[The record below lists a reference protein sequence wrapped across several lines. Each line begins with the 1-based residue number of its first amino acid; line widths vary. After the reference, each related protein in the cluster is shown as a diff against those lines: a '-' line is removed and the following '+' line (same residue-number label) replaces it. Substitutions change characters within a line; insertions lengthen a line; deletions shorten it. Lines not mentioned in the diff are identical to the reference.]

1 MSDKIFA
8 ALCFA
13 TNAHTGQFRKSTNIP
28 YIVHPVDVMQRLIKY
43 GASSDAV
50 AAGILHDTLE
60 DTETTES
67 NLRQKFGDRITD
79 LVIGASEPDKSLS
92 WEQRK
97 QHTLDTLSCVTD
109 KDLLMIACADK
120 LSNLSS
126 IASDLQCLGDKLWTC
141 FKRGYEQQ
149 KWYYCSLAEIF
160 AMHTD
165 KSPIFSE
172 YIKMT
177 QQVFRQ

>member
-1 MSDKIFA
+1 MSDKIFT

-13 TNAHTGQFRKSTNIP
+13 TDAHTGQFRKATKIP
-28 YIVHPVDVMQRLIKY
+28 YIVHPIDVMQRLIKC

-50 AAGILHDTLE
+50 AAGVLHDTLE
-60 DTETTES
+60 DTPTTES
-67 NLRQKFGDRITD
+67 DLRQKFGNRVTE

-97 QHTLDTLSCVTD
+97 QHTLDTLSCITD
-109 KDLLMIACADK
+109 KDLLMIVCADK

-126 IASDLQCLGDKLWTC
+126 IASDLQHLGDELWNR
-141 FKRGYEQQ
+141 FKRGYGQQ

-177 QQVFRQ
+177 QQVFGQ